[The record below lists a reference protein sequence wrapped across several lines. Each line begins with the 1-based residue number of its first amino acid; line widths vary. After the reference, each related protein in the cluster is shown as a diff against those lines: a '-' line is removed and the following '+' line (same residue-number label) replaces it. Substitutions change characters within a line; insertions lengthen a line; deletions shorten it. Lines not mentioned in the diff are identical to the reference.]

1 MTAPVAVSSKTDL
14 SSWADSRKHRVWVP
28 GVPDGTADGGQRSIT
43 CRTAPAAPPA
53 GQLDILLLDDL
64 VYLPQG
70 TDESEAL
77 FTLIAERYERRP
89 LGTKSNQVLSEWERI
104 IANPTATAAA
114 IDRVV
119 HHSAHC
125 LNKNVTFTRIAS
137 PKSLPNASGCLK

>member
-1 MTAPVAVSSKTDL
+1 MERRTVATE
-14 SSWADSRKHRVWVP
+14 AE
-28 GVPDGTADGGQRSIT
+28 
-43 CRTAPAAPPA
+43 PAAPPPRRRRK
-53 GQLDILLLDDL
+53 LDNFDILLLDDL
-64 VYLPQG
+64 VYLLRG